1 MVLGRIINW
10 IRNYFR
16 LRKEI
21 NLGIYGCTNVGK
33 TTLANRIAMDW
44 IGEEVGKVS
53 RIPHETRSVQRKE
66 EIIIESDGK
75 KIKINLLD
83 MPGIATKIDYKKFL
97 KYGLKKKEA
106 RERAKEA
113 TKGVIEA
120 IKWLSHV
127 DTVLAVMDATKDP
140 LTQVNITL
148 LGNLEAKGIPVILV
162 ANKIDLK
169 RAKPERIADAFPQYP
184 MVEISALKGWNMDE
198 LYEAIVKYARKT
210 K

>member
-66 EIIIESDGK
+66 
-75 KIKINLLD
+75 
-83 MPGIATKIDYKKFL
+83 
-97 KYGLKKKEA
+97 
-106 RERAKEA
+106 
-113 TKGVIEA
+113 
-120 IKWLSHV
+120 
-127 DTVLAVMDATKDP
+127 
-140 LTQVNITL
+140 
-148 LGNLEAKGIPVILV
+148 
-162 ANKIDLK
+162 
-169 RAKPERIADAFPQYP
+169 
-184 MVEISALKGWNMDE
+184 
-198 LYEAIVKYARKT
+198 
-210 K
+210 